1 MTGLAVI
8 EKGISKIK
16 KYLNILQGYHK
27 HTYEQIINDLT
38 LRGAIERYL
47 YLLVQ
52 SVLDL
57 AEALISYKKL
67 RRPATFTECFIILN
81 EAKLID
87 KDLMQKMIKMA
98 KFRNIITHDYE
109 ELDYEI
115 VYDIFK
121 NRIVDIENFINI
133 IQDKL
138 AD

>member
-1 MTGLAVI
+1 MTSLALI

-16 KYLNILQGYHK
+16 KYLNILQDYHK
-27 HTYEQIINDLT
+27 YTYEQIINDLT

-52 SVLDL
+52 SALDL

-121 NRIVDIENFINI
+121 NRIIDIEDFTNM
-133 IQDKL
+133 IQGKL
-138 AD
+138 SD

>member
-1 MTGLAVI
+1 MTSLAVI

-27 HTYEQIINDLT
+27 YTYEQIINDLT

-52 SVLDL
+52 SALDL
-57 AEALISYKKL
+57 AEALISYKKF
-67 RRPATFTECFIILN
+67 RRPVTFTECFIILN
-81 EAKLID
+81 EAKLIN

-121 NRIVDIENFINI
+121 NRIIDIEDFTNI

-138 AD
+138 PD